1 MQSSAL
7 PMRSAT
13 FRLITIAA
21 AGIGSFT
28 IGMWG
33 FSAVLGPNLAGL
45 PVPLIG
51 GVVAALCAL
60 AASLAALSFFAGV
73 DESAH
78 YVYRETQLDKLTGLH
93 SRVAMIGKLAEAVSR
108 SQRTGDPV
116 FLIDIDIHRFKS
128 INDAIGFGD
137 GDQLVRAFAMRL
149 RESFDARA
157 TLGRIGAGEFAILLP
172 DNVIDGSLE
181 EFFDALLSR
190 LAEPYQLPSHLQAIS
205 VSAGIVAVPRDGD
218 DPVLL
223 VRRANLA
230 LQNARMA
237 GPGAWATYDGEMG
250 RVADHR
256 QWIESELGVAF
267 ERGDF
272 DVHYQ
277 PQFDLGTGGVV
288 GYEALLRWRHPERGM
303 IPPTE
308 FVPVAEETGMIG
320 QIGLWVLRR
329 ACTDAVHLPADCPVA
344 VNISAVQFV
353 NRDFVASVRKVLEE
367 TGLPAGRLELE
378 ITETAM
384 MIDRPR
390 AAAILDELAA
400 MGISVAIDDFGT
412 GYSNLAYLMD
422 FKFQKLK
429 IDRSFVARLDT
440 AENSG
445 AMISTIVGLSR
456 ALGVRTIAE
465 GVETEEQAILL
476 RAAGCESVQGFFYG
490 RPVPL
495 SQVPPAAVPHAPV
508 HLVH

>member
-1 MQSSAL
+1 MQPSAM
-7 PMRSAT
+7 PTRSAT

-28 IGMWG
+28 IGTWG
-33 FSAVLGPNLAGL
+33 FAATIGAADAVLPT
-45 PVPLIG
+45 PIIG
-51 GVVAALCAL
+51 GIVAALCAM

-78 YVYRETQLDKLTGLH
+78 YVYRETELDKLTGLH
-93 SRVAMIGKLAEAVSR
+93 SRIAMVGKLAEAVSR
-108 SQRTGDPV
+108 TLRTGDPV
-116 FLIDIDIHRFKS
+116 FLIIVDIHRFKT
-128 INDAIGFGD
+128 INDAIGFAE
-137 GDQLVRAFAMRL
+137 GDQLVRAFADRL
-149 RESFDARA
+149 RRTFDARA
-157 TLGRIGAGEFAILLP
+157 TLGRIAPGEFAILLP
-172 DNVIDGSLE
+172 DNVIEGTLE
-181 EFFDALLSR
+181 AFFDGLVNR
-190 LAEPYQLPSHLQAIS
+190 LTEPYQLTSHLHTIN
-205 VSAGIVAVPRDGD
+205 VSAGIVAIPRDGD
-218 DPVLL
+218 DPALL
-223 VRRANLA
+223 MRRASLA
-230 LQNARMA
+230 LHSARMA

-256 QWIESELGVAF
+256 QWIESELGIAF
-267 ERGDF
+267 ERGEF

-277 PQFDLGTGGVV
+277 PQYDLGSGAVI

-320 QIGLWVLRR
+320 PIGNWVLRR
-329 ACTDAVHLPADCPVA
+329 ACIDARALPAGCPVA

-353 NRDFVASVRKVLEE
+353 NRDFVGTVRRTLEE
-367 TGLPAGRLELE
+367 TGLDPSRLELE

-422 FKFQKLK
+422 FTFQRLK

-440 AENSG
+440 DASSG
-445 AMISTIVGLSR
+445 AVISTIVGLSR

-465 GVETEEQAILL
+465 GVETAEQATLL
-476 RAAGCESVQGFFYG
+476 RAAGCESVQGFLYG

-495 SQVPPAAVPHAPV
+495 SQLPSDGRDRVR
-508 HLVH
+508 LVH